1 MEISWDLG
9 SLQPDMESVNV
20 ITCGLGDFPDDPVVK
35 ILPVQGAWVQ
45 SLVGELRSHMLHGVA
60 KKKKKKRK
68 SKSMWFWAHH
78 LKFFLV

>member
-60 KKKKKKRK
+60 KKKKKRK
-68 SKSMWFWAHH
+68 ENQKACGFGHII
-78 LKFFLV
+78 

>member
-1 MEISWDLG
+1 MGISWDLG
-9 SLQPDMESVNV
+9 SLEPDMESVNV

-60 KKKKKKRK
+60 KKKKIKKHVVLGK
-68 SKSMWFWAHH
+68 SFKI
-78 LKFFLV
+78 FLGMAL